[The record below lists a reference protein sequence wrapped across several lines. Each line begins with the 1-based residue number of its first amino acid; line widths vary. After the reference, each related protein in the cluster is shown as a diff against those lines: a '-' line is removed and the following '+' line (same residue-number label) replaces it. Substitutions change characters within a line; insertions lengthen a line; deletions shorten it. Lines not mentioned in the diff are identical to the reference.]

1 MPHRRHRAAPS
12 QGDATMPG
20 RPIGQARPRNSG
32 RQPSRRANGAN
43 ASSKMRRGP
52 LSAPIWL
59 TRMSSPPGH
68 TNEIIQRRLGI
79 GTAVITYCA
88 TTEIKHDGYRLI
100 ASGRLTE
107 EASRRRSF
115 VEAALAEVLC
125 DWVARWQK

>member
-1 MPHRRHRAAPS
+1 
-12 QGDATMPG
+12 
-20 RPIGQARPRNSG
+20 
-32 RQPSRRANGAN
+32 
-43 ASSKMRRGP
+43 
-52 LSAPIWL
+52 
-59 TRMSSPPGH
+59 MSSPQGH

-88 TTEIKHDGYRLI
+88 TKEIKHDGYRLI

>member
-1 MPHRRHRAAPS
+1 
-12 QGDATMPG
+12 
-20 RPIGQARPRNSG
+20 
-32 RQPSRRANGAN
+32 
-43 ASSKMRRGP
+43 
-52 LSAPIWL
+52 
-59 TRMSSPPGH
+59 MSSPPGH